1 MPSYISLITDEEKA
15 LTKHFSLDPSTN
27 KLVKAAPE
35 HTTKGTIEALYV
47 SPVELQTV
55 IETMDSRQCL
65 CLGVLNEPGIQ
76 PITCSALQKNGT
88 ATRSKEFLNYFP
100 GQSYLLVDMDD
111 SGLTQTEALDV
122 LAQIDPQ
129 FSGASLLHV
138 PSSSSYLY
146 NGATP
151 LIEEGNF
158 HLYVELHGDRNP
170 SDYGQLL
177 FDRLV
182 LARYGKAYVTAAG
195 TVVIKSIFD
204 KAVLSPEREIFAA
217 PPICK
222 PPLESRR
229 LTGIKAYSGTP
240 IDSDRLQPLSE
251 EEKVLLRLKISE
263 LREKVADEAAAKRKI
278 HNEKRA
284 RTTAKIRGTNHLVE
298 LANLADAPVIY
309 DKLGRPIMELLS
321 TDTILDEQGNEIQV
335 RDLILEPQVGLRLPD
350 PLEPYKRGDEK
361 RGIPGKGIATMLKEN
376 MIYSHHHS
384 GQIFL
389 LRWAPRDLIDFFNSE
404 LPKEDKVPIWK
415 AVSSGVMELSAA
427 TTEADISELADT
439 VKDVFNNYRP
449 AGVPKE
455 KKHVVSKL
463 RPPLAPDDAE
473 DDVLLKMNAEYGMA
487 KIDGKVVI
495 ISEEWSPETDSFEV
509 QYSTPPHMDT
519 WTKNRPM
526 KVSSQNQPVSLYRW
540 WEQHPDRLQYEKVA
554 FDPNPHTFR
563 KPGVRLPMPKTPVYN
578 LFRGY
583 ILEPE
588 RATSCERILTH
599 LREVWCSN
607 IEAEYNY
614 TIAWLAHMFQR
625 PASVSTTALVL
636 QSVPGAGK
644 NIIIDNIIVKTMGV
658 HAISTSN
665 SDDLT
670 GRFNAHLGI
679 NLFFYANELS
689 YTAQAS
695 VKSILKTLMTD
706 DNRMI
711 EAKNVNKIKAKNY
724 SSVIFSA
731 NGDWMLNIDAG
742 DRRYA
747 YITVSSAKV
756 GDKQYFKDLLHEI
769 NNGGREAFIK
779 YLLDY
784 ALSNWSA
791 MDIPDVSQ
799 RQRKADFLRSA
810 HASVR
815 MVWALM
821 DIDVEP
827 AIFANN
833 LLYTQIKAWRE
844 GGVELKMT
852 KAQFFE
858 LFIEYT
864 AYYQIPRLYDDASNL
879 ALQLEVGGILRRE
892 SDPRREF
899 PMEQRRDKDGKSV
912 LVLRPISEAREC
924 LKV

>member
-1 MPSYISLITDEEKA
+1 MSSWISLITDEEKL
-15 LTKHFSLDPSTN
+15 LTKHISLDDSSTLI
-27 KLVKAAPE
+27 KTAPQ
-35 HTTKGTIEALYV
+35 HLTKGTIEAMCL
-47 SPVELQTV
+47 SPDELQTL

-65 CLGVLNEPGIQ
+65 CLGVLSEPGVQ

-88 ATRSKEFLNYFP
+88 PVRSKEFLNFFP
-100 GQSYLLVDMDD
+100 GQSYILLDMDD
-111 SGLTQTEALDV
+111 SGLTPEEALDA
-122 LAQIDPQ
+122 LALVDPQ
-129 FSGASLLHV
+129 FNGASLLHV

-146 NGATP
+146 NGKTP

-158 HLYVELHGDRNP
+158 HFYVELHGNRDP
-170 SDYGQLL
+170 GEYGQLL

-182 LARYGKAYVTAAG
+182 LNGYGKAYVTAAG
-195 TVVIKSIFD
+195 TVVVKSIFD

-222 PPLESRR
+222 PPLESHR
-229 LTGIKAYSGTP
+229 LTNIEALPGKP
-240 IDSDRLQPLSE
+240 LNPDLLPLLSE
-251 EEKVLLRLKISE
+251 EEKVLLRLRISE
-263 LREKVADEAAAKRKI
+263 LRESVAEEARAKRKI

-284 RTTAKIRGTNHLVE
+284 RTTAKIRGTSHLVE
-298 LANLADAPVIY
+298 LANLSDAPVIY

-335 RDLILEPQVGLRLPD
+335 RDLLLEPQVGLRLPD

-361 RGIPGKGIATMLKEN
+361 RGIPGKGIATMVKEN
-376 MIYSHHHS
+376 MIFSHHHS

-389 LRWAPRDLIDFFNSE
+389 LRWSPKDLLEYFNSE
-404 LPKEDKVPIWK
+404 IPKEDKIPIWK
-415 AVSSGVMELSAA
+415 AVSSGAMELSAA
-427 TTEADISELADT
+427 TTEADISELADAI
-439 VKDVFNNYRP
+439 KDAFQGHKP

-463 RPPLAPDDAE
+463 RPPLVPDDAE

-495 ISEEWSPETDSFEV
+495 ISEKWSSESESFEV
-509 QYSTPPHMDT
+509 TYSTPPNMET
-519 WTKNRPM
+519 WTRNKPM
-526 KVSSQNQPVSLYRW
+526 KVSFQNQPVSLYRW
-540 WEQHPDRLQYEKVA
+540 WEHHPERLQYEDVL

-563 KPGVRLPMPKTPVYN
+563 KPGIRLPMPKTPVYN

-583 ILEPE
+583 IYEPE
-588 RATSCERILTH
+588 KATSCDKIIDH
-599 LREVWCSN
+599 IKQVWCSGN
-607 IEAEYNY
+607 EDEYRY
-614 TIAWLAHMFQR
+614 AFGWLASMFQR
-625 PASVSTTALVL
+625 PKSVSITALVL

-644 NIIIDNIIVKTMGV
+644 GIIIDNILVKTMGV

-665 SDDLT
+665 SEDLT

-695 VKSILKTLMTD
+695 VKSILKTLLTD
-706 DNRMI
+706 ADRMI
-711 EAKNVNKIKAKNY
+711 EAKNVNKIKSKNY
-724 SSVIFSA
+724 SSVIFSS
-731 NGDWMLNIDAG
+731 NNDWMLNIDAG

-747 YITVSSAKV
+747 YLSVSSARV
-756 GDKQYFKDLLHEI
+756 GDKKYFVDLKKEI
-769 NNGGREAFIK
+769 DNGGREAFIK
-779 YLLDY
+779 WLLEYD
-784 ALSNWSA
+784 LSNWSP

-799 RQRKADFLRSA
+799 RQRRADFLRSA

-815 MVWALM
+815 MCWGLL

-827 AIFANN
+827 VVFANN

-844 GGVELKMT
+844 GGVELSVT

-858 LFIEYT
+858 MFVDYCT
-864 AYYQIPRLYDDASNL
+864 YYQVPRLYDDSSNIS
-879 ALQLEVGGILRRE
+879 LQLESGGLLRRE
-892 SDPRREF
+892 SDPRTDF
-899 PMEQRRDKDGKSV
+899 VIDRRKDKTGKSV
-912 LVLRPISEAREC
+912 LVFKPVEAARKYLR
-924 LKV
+924 V